1 MSWKKYGGTNKL
13 DKMNTISVNHL
24 SADSMSLQTPYV
36 GIFSVNGDIY
46 VSNDI
51 IANRNVEINNDLF
64 VLGNIIKTDLLTVI
78 KLWNII

>member
-36 GIFSVNGDIY
+36 GIFSVNGDVY

-51 IANRNVEINNDLF
+51 IANHNMEINNDLF
-64 VLGNIIKTDLLTVI
+64 ELL
-78 KLWNII
+78 LLLYHLLFLL